1 MSPQPIVVRFT
12 LLLTCVWILFG
23 FELKAEACSLSRLP
37 SVNLICPVDRIHI
50 VTTHIADV
58 QKSLVAI
65 GPFPD
70 DHCFSG
76 IQRYPIHVCP
86 VCHFAGTQADF
97 AQNVSEPI
105 KQQVLLNLKT
115 LPFKADN
122 LIAGDLT
129 LEIYTWQNRTVYEK
143 GKVALAT
150 ANQFSSA
157 RIEHSPIYYEKDSL
171 IRASYFYALAIYYLE
186 LAWNKQ
192 LVPKVDQPLI
202 AFQIAEM
209 YRRLGTFDRALAWFK
224 QADNIGGIEELNP
237 YLKKQM
243 KRAQEKDNRQFIS
256 SAHDSF

>member
-150 ANQFSSA
+150 ANQFFLS
-157 RIEHSPIYYEKDSL
+157 EN
-171 IRASYFYALAIYYLE
+171 RA
-186 LAWNKQ
+186 
-192 LVPKVDQPLI
+192 
-202 AFQIAEM
+202 
-209 YRRLGTFDRALAWFK
+209 
-224 QADNIGGIEELNP
+224 
-237 YLKKQM
+237 
-243 KRAQEKDNRQFIS
+243 
-256 SAHDSF
+256 